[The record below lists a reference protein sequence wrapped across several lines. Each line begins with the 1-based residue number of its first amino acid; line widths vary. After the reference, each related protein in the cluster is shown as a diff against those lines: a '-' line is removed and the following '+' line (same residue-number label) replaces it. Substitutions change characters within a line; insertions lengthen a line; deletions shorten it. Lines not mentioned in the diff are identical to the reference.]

1 MTSPAHS
8 GYRVHHNLIMA
19 NTVGAFFT
27 SSGALPSSFDH
38 NCLRENG
45 WGLANQ
51 FLPLVDARIHHNSS
65 SGTVNF
71 AYEQTRGTDR
81 VLFDHNLSTADDI
94 GYLFWYSRSTTAFE
108 NTVTSARDGI
118 RSFGG
123 NEDLRIVGNRL
134 EARRAGVAQGSGT
147 LPDGSQPQPNLRAL
161 IQGNTITG
169 QGASAGIGMGRRALQ
184 DSHSHILDN
193 VVTGL
198 DGEGIALID
207 GNTHNVVRG
216 NTVTNNGRNGI
227 SAGAGATDNTFEA
240 NEMLGNGRIDGTGG
254 VDARDGNPL
263 VDGMLQ
269 NTWIDNACDTDIPA
283 GMICGV
289 GVAALDG

>member
-1 MTSPAHS
+1 
-8 GYRVHHNLIMA
+8 MA
-19 NTVGAFFT
+19 NTVGALFT

-38 NCLRENG
+38 NCLREND
-45 WGLANQ
+45 WGVANQ

-65 SGTVNF
+65 FGTVNF
-71 AYEQTRGTDR
+71 AYEQTRGADR

-108 NTVTSARDGI
+108 NTVTSARHGI

-123 NEDLRIVGNRL
+123 NEDLRIIGNRL

-161 IQGNTITG
+161 IQGTRSPVKAPRQGSGWAGERCRTHTRTSWTTSSRAWMVRASPLLTATPTTG
-169 QGASAGIGMGRRALQ
+169 
-184 DSHSHILDN
+184 
-193 VVTGL
+193 
-198 DGEGIALID
+198 
-207 GNTHNVVRG
+207 RG

-240 NEMLGNGRIDGTGG
+240 NEMLGNGRIDSSG

-263 VDGMLQ
+263 VDGKLQ
-269 NTWIDNACDTDIPA
+269 NTWTNNACDTDIPT
-283 GMICGV
+283 GTICGV
-289 GVAALDG
+289 GVATLDG